1 MFYSIETTDALY
13 RPGYTI
19 FRVITTCVSNTYFLK
34 SGFSSSCNE
43 WCQHSTKSLMFG
55 VRCIST
61 NLLLSSLARFLS
73 YSVEP
78 AGVMSPTSWYSAAA
92 HTKISCL
99 FL

>member
-19 FRVITTCVSNTYFLK
+19 FRVITTCVSSKNFVK

-55 VRCIST
+55 VLCLLT
-61 NLLLSSLARFLS
+61 NLLLSSLARFLF

-78 AGVMSPTSWYSAAA
+78 AGVMSPASRYSAAA
-92 HTKISCL
+92 LTKISCL